1 MGYYKDLI
9 KSSKK
14 NKIHFLINYILTP
27 IWFFI
32 FFVCLT
38 IVLIFMT
45 SESKDDFILP
55 SAILAGVI
63 ALLILAALIGMPL
76 LKKKEI
82 QAEIARYDFDAFD
95 SVNDTGAFY
104 FNYNLIDLSNNT
116 QTNALLIDDGSKIEF
131 NRSGVC
137 FEDRKIPYDDL
148 VFFITTSNK
157 IGVVRIAV
165 EFNVD
170 GKQNV
175 EIELNKELAYILL
188 NYNVQ
193 LDSKPD
199 LEYLINN
206 KADAIKQIYNTGI
219 IVEDIGEVEGKIDG

>member
-1 MGYYKDLI
+1 M
-9 KSSKK
+9 
-14 NKIHFLINYILTP
+14 
-27 IWFFI
+27 
-32 FFVCLT
+32 
-38 IVLIFMT
+38 
-45 SESKDDFILP
+45 
-55 SAILAGVI
+55 
-63 ALLILAALIGMPL
+63 
-76 LKKKEI
+76 
-82 QAEIARYDFDAFD
+82 
-95 SVNDTGAFY
+95 
-104 FNYNLIDLSNNT
+104 
-116 QTNALLIDDGSKIEF
+116 
-131 NRSGVC
+131 C